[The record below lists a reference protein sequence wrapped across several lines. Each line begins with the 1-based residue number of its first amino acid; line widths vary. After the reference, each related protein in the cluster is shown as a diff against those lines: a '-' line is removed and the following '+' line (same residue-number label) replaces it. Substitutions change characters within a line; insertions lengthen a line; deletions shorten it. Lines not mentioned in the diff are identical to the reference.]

1 MLELSDYL
9 ALTDDS
15 VRAQWRSILARR
27 DPGTSRQVD
36 FVPIETLICFG
47 LGLVSDPSPSGNI
60 NIKESSLEVK
70 ALAALFKRRPTS
82 LAAKLA
88 NLDGRR
94 PNGAKNER
102 RLWAELSNDIV
113 RFEYLYEVILRAG
126 RSLGLDED
134 RLPDFLG
141 IEANTLQAFLDADRI
156 SNEELR
162 ESVDKDLREWEV
174 ANPDGDAFETERVL
188 VGTARVGQKQ
198 FARSVLVNCD
208 FACVFC
214 GLNFRANGLP
224 PARMLIASHIKPWKD
239 SLNRERIDTR
249 NGLAACPTHDAAF
262 DVFLVTVAPDLAV
275 HRSQALM
282 GAVERDAVV
291 ARNFSGAGMRER
303 LAFATSAGLPSRLYL
318 DWHNARFEELEAR
331 RAGGT

>member
-1 MLELSDYL
+1 MLELRDYL

-15 VRAQWRSILARR
+15 ARAQWRAILARR
-27 DPGTSRQVD
+27 DPGTGRQVD

-47 LGLVSDPSPSGNI
+47 LGLVSTPSPSGNI
-60 NIKESSLEVK
+60 NIKESSDDVK
-70 ALAALFKRRPTS
+70 AFAALFKRRPTS

-102 RLWAELSNDIV
+102 QLWAELSNDIV
-113 RFEYLYEVILRAG
+113 RFEHLYEIIIRAG
-126 RSLGLDED
+126 RYLGLDEE

-141 IEANTLQAFLDADRI
+141 IEADTLQAFLDADRV
-156 SNEELR
+156 STEDLR
-162 ESVDKDLREWEV
+162 ESIDVDLREWER
-174 ANPDGDAFETERVL
+174 ANPDGDVIETERVL

-214 GLNFRANGLP
+214 GLNFKANGLP

-239 SLNRERIDTR
+239 SLNRERIDMR

-262 DVFLVTVAPDLAV
+262 DVFLITVAPDLAV
-275 HRSQALM
+275 HRSQVLRE
-282 GAVERDAVV
+282 AVERDAAV
-291 ARNFSGAGMRER
+291 ARNFGGAGMWER
-303 LAFATSAGLPSRLYL
+303 LTIAKSAGLPSRTYL
-318 DWHNARFEELEAR
+318 DWHNARFSELEAR
-331 RAGGT
+331 RAIKA